1 MKVLLIKD
9 VKGQGKAG
17 DVINVSDGYA
27 RNFLLA
33 RKLAVEATGSA
44 LNEAKQRK
52 ESEVYQ
58 LNKRKEQAIAD
69 REKLSTATVTLK
81 VRAGENGK
89 IFGSVT
95 GKEIAAALAEQG
107 YVVDKKDVV
116 IKDPIKQLG
125 RLFVEVK
132 LFTGITAK
140 VNVVV
145 VAMD

>member
-107 YVVDKKDVV
+107 YAVDKKDVV